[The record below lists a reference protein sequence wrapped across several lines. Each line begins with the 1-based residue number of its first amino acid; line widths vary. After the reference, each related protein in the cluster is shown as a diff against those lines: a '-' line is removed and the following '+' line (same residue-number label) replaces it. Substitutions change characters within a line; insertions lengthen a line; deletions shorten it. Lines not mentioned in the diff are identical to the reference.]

1 MNIEVAGRHGQLAV
15 GLARLGLGLYG
26 IFEAIAMPMGSVALP
41 GPGVFPLALS
51 ILLCVATVG
60 MLAEQLLQA
69 SGGGER
75 VGLFHGPVLLAFAA
89 LCAVA
94 LLLERIG
101 FLLTMA
107 LFLLVLYQA
116 FSTLGWLRAAAAAV
130 VSALALHAF
139 FAYAIGVPLPRGDLF

>member
-1 MNIEVAGRHGQLAV
+1 MSIEVADRHGQLGV
-15 GLARLGLGLYG
+15 GLALLALGLYG
-26 IFEAIAMPMGSVALP
+26 VVEASTMPMGSVALP

-51 ILLCVATVG
+51 ILLCVATLGV
-60 MLAEQLLQA
+60 LAEPLLQA
-69 SGGGER
+69 PGRDER

-101 FLLTMA
+101 FLLTMT